1 MRKFYSLVLIA
12 AGLLIGTNAWGQV
25 SSVQLVNH
33 DDATKS
39 KNYPT
44 LQKAIDAIA
53 PGQHGTITLLDEQNL
68 EAQVVIP
75 NVLGEDNATYT
86 ARGPVVGRPLQH
98 ITLDLNGNDINGA
111 DKKSCIVLV
120 KGELNITGEGT
131 IQKQGSYVT
140 EGSAFNRAAI
150 VVLGAPGNKNEA
162 SLDHSKEWW
171 SILTIDE
178 NVKLYSG
185 TVKTFGLSIAD
196 IGSNYASHKTNPG
209 LGYNGN
215 NIDGASSWLGTRE
228 KLGYTT
234 YNQVP
239 AGKNKQPQP
248 VTSDYDLMWGRNI
261 TSSGAQEQGSAF
273 GVKIIVKGEV
283 YGYSRGINVL
293 GHVNQHPSAFPTL
306 ESNDI
311 HKETRKRYEIGNEH
325 PYYYEHYF
333 PWITLTSTAKVHCV
347 DGGITNDEACGIYS
361 SGWAVLDISGE
372 VYGQNGAYLKGGDLK
387 LNDANIYSTSSHGA
401 TSGVAD
407 TECSGNG
414 IFISTDP
421 AYAHDITVDVNG
433 DSRIAGNG
441 GVAITDV
448 VANISTEPDV
458 NYITINGGTIE
469 GGSLGAIIVTENTGE
484 NTIAYGGTNI
494 TGVTQKGGTE
504 ASVAASGTYATEVT
518 DPQTNKTTIVIS
530 DLGAGN
536 SVEIVTENLTDTEED
551 YVKWTGTADQYILE
565 DMTLEYLEMNPSPAV
580 AQKIYVG
587 DATHQAT
594 LTVDRVVMGSL
605 AQIIV
610 APGSSLV
617 VKGEDG
623 IVAPNVS
630 NIILQHEGAVAMADR
645 KHATFLFNP
654 AVSSNKHPNA
664 TVELTTYSFRNGS
677 SDYQWE
683 RFGVPTYEAVKAI
696 NSVEHSVPT
705 AFSVF
710 ENGAW
715 VDLGYVNYPG
725 HDEINVADFNKP
737 FATYEL
743 LANRGYDKNAPSVGP
758 KYTFAGKLVGN
769 DNATLNVN
777 TYWTPFTNS
786 YSASIDVP
794 AMWDVVKA
802 GQIVDEFIY
811 IATPGGLGTYTWK
824 AVDSETDGY
833 STMKLA
839 PMQAFILKKTLG
851 STQTEDVVLNY
862 KDMVYDPSPATAP
875 ARRVNRSSDFS
886 ARMVITVENENGVW
900 DELQL
905 RETAT
910 NVKAAEKYM
919 NADVNIY
926 ATTDMKD
933 AILATENLENTYV
946 GFSTVKGGQYTIS
959 FANVEGREFT
969 LIDHET
975 GARVLMVEGNTYEFT
990 AAANATN
997 DYRFEIVESA
1007 KMPTAIENAEAVKSA
1022 KGIYTITGQYLGEM
1036 NVWNSLP
1043 AGVYVVN
1050 GEKRVK

>member
-1 MRKFYSLVLIA
+1 MKKIYSIVLMA
-12 AGLLIGTNAWGQV
+12 TVLLISANTWGQT
-25 SSVQLVNH
+25 STVQLVNQTNPS
-33 DDATKS
+33 AS
-39 KNYPT
+39 KGYAT
-44 LQKAIDAIA
+44 LQAAIDAIA
-53 PGQHGTITLLDEQNL
+53 PGEYGTITLLEEQNL

-171 SILTIDE
+171 SILTLDE

-196 IGSNYASHKTNPG
+196 IGSNFASHTTNPG
-209 LGYNGN
+209 LGSNGN

-239 AGKNKQPQP
+239 GKNKQPQP
-248 VTSDYDLMWGRNI
+248 VTSNYDLMWGRNI

-306 ESNDI
+306 ESNNI

-421 AYAHDITVDVNG
+421 AYAHDITVEVNG

-448 VANISTEPDV
+448 VASVTTTPDV
-458 NYITINGGTIE
+458 NFITINGGTIE
-469 GGSLGAIIVTENTGE
+469 GGSLGAIVVTENTGDK
-484 NTIAYGGTNI
+484 TVAYGGTNI
-494 TGVTQKGGTE
+494 TGATTKGGTE
-504 ASVAASGTYATEVT
+504 SSVAASGTYATEVT
-518 DPQTNKTTIVIS
+518 DPVTNKTTIVIS

-536 SVEIVTENLTDTEED
+536 SVETVTENLAQTTED
-551 YVKWTGTADQYILE
+551 YVKWTGTADQYIL
-565 DMTLEYLEMNPSPAV
+565 DDKTLEYLEMNPSPAV

-587 DATHQAT
+587 DATHQVT

-610 APGSSLV
+610 APGSKLIIT
-617 VKGEDG
+617 GTDG
-623 IVAPNVS
+623 IVAPVFE
-630 NIILQHEGAVAMADR
+630 NILLKSTATEQ
-645 KHATFLFNP
+645 ATFLFNP
-654 AVSSNKHPNA
+654 AVSSNKYPKA
-664 TVELTTYSFRNGS
+664 TVELTSKAYKKGENN
-677 SDYQWE
+677 YAWQ
-683 RFGVPTYEAVKAI
+683 RFAVPTHAGYEVKR
-696 NSVEHSVPT
+696 NDMKYDKTNYPT
-705 AFSVF
+705 AIYKRVYSPDGWQVLAPASEEAYVPFLCYNMTTNVDHV
-710 ENGAW
+710 GA
-715 VDLGYVNYPG
+715 V
-725 HDEINVADFNKP
+725 
-737 FATYEL
+737 
-743 LANRGYDKNAPSVGP
+743 
-758 KYTFAGKLVGN
+758 YTFQCEMAG
-769 DNATLNVN
+769 NVN
-777 TYWTPFTNS
+777 AELPLLGEKWSYYGNS
-786 YSASIDVP
+786 YTAPIDLATMIPSLP
-794 AMWDVVKA
+794 ATVSKTVYVHNVGEDYWDAVNVGDIEDNEMA
-802 GQIVDEFIY
+802 QTQIN
-811 IATPGGLGTYTWK
+811 
-824 AVDSETDGY
+824 
-833 STMKLA
+833 
-839 PMQAFILKKTLG
+839 PMQAFVYQKRGEGTSTILDY
-851 STQTEDVVLNY
+851 ENW
-862 KDMVYDPSPATAP
+862 VYEPAMAKANPAP
-875 ARRVNRSSDFS
+875 ARRVSSSVDYQRATIVMTAEDGS
-886 ARMVITVENENGVW
+886 QEIAKLYQGARFANTYDDGYDAEKLMSENHFNLYIAAEEGEMTRWATDEIENATINMQTKQATSYTMSFKNVTLEGYAVKDNLTGTTVEIM
-900 DELQL
+900 D
-905 RETAT
+905 
-910 NVKAAEKYM
+910 
-919 NADVNIY
+919 
-926 ATTDMKD
+926 
-933 AILATENLENTYV
+933 
-946 GFSTVKGGQYTIS
+946 
-959 FANVEGREFT
+959 
-969 LIDHET
+969 
-975 GARVLMVEGNTYEFT
+975 GNTYHFST
-990 AAANATN
+990 LANAN
-997 DYRFEIVESA
+997 IEGRFEIVGRQN
-1007 KMPTAIENAEAVKSA
+1007 MPTAIDNTEAVKSV
-1022 KGIYTITGQYLGEM
+1022 KGIYTITGQYVGEE
-1036 NVWNSLP
+1036 NVWNTLP

-1050 GEKRVK
+1050 GMKMVK

>member
-1 MRKFYSLVLIA
+1 MRKIYSLVLIA
-12 AGLLIGTNAWGQV
+12 AGLLIGTNAWGQT
-25 SSVQLVNH
+25 STVQLVNQTNPS
-33 DDATKS
+33 AS
-39 KNYPT
+39 KGYAT
-44 LQKAIDAIA
+44 LQAAIDAIA
-53 PGQHGTITLLDEQNL
+53 PGEYGTITLLEEQNL

-131 IQKQGSYVT
+131 IQKQGGYVT

-171 SILTIDE
+171 SILTLDE

-185 TVKTFGLSIAD
+185 TLKTFGLSIAD
-196 IGSNYASHKTNPG
+196 IGSNFASHKTNPG
-209 LGYNGN
+209 LGNNGN

-239 AGKNKQPQP
+239 GKDKQPQP
-248 VTSDYDLMWGRNI
+248 VTSNYDLMWGRNI

-448 VANISTEPDV
+448 VASVTTTPDV
-458 NYITINGGTIE
+458 NFITINGGTIE
-469 GGSLGAIIVTENTGE
+469 GGSLGAIVVTENTGDK
-484 NTIAYGGTNI
+484 TVAYGGTNI
-494 TGVTQKGGTE
+494 TGATTKGGTE
-504 ASVAASGTYATEVT
+504 SSVAASGTYATEVT

-536 SVEIVTENLTDTEED
+536 SVEIVTDNLAQTTED

-594 LTVDRVVMGSL
+594 LTVDRVVMGAL

-610 APGSSLV
+610 APGSKLIIT
-617 VKGEDG
+617 GTDG
-623 IVAPNVS
+623 IVAPKTS
-630 NIILQHEGAVAMADR
+630 NIVLQTSGSKQAE
-645 KHATFLFNP
+645 FLFNP
-654 AVSSNKHPNA
+654 LVSSNKHPNA
-664 TVELTTYSFRNGS
+664 TIEMQAKVGKLTVGTEEYREWHRFAVPVLEIKEFGKNPNWSTYL
-677 SDYQWE
+677 Y
-683 RFGVPTYEAVKAI
+683 
-696 NSVEHSVPT
+696 
-705 AFSVF
+705 
-710 ENGAW
+710 AW
-715 VDLGYVNYPG
+715 DYVNDDWYKPSSPL
-725 HDEINVADFNKP
+725 EIMKP
-737 FATYEL
+737 FEGFTLSPVNEY
-743 LANRGYDKNAPSVGP
+743 GDIT
-758 KYTFAGKLVGN
+758 YTFKGQLVGN
-769 DNATLNVN
+769 DNHNLKFIKEGFN
-777 TYWTPFTNS
+777 FFGNS
-786 YSASIDVP
+786 YTAYMSVEKLIAQLTEDGSDFEPTIWTWYSNHYHAVP
-794 AMWDVVKA
+794 LKA
-802 GQIVDEFIY
+802 LKDNPDAFNDNQKQI
-811 IATPGGLGTYTWK
+811 K
-824 AVDSETDGY
+824 
-833 STMKLA
+833 
-839 PMQAFILKKTLG
+839 PMQTFILRLVDANEAE
-851 STQTEDVVLNY
+851 TELNY
-862 KDMVYDPSPATAP
+862 KDAIWGNPRYASLIPNAAP
-875 ARRVNRSSDFS
+875 ARRAVRNDNTFMRIILSAGEDNADDVMFMEQSKFSDAIDKGYDASKFMNEQGVNIFATVDGSNFS
-886 ARMVITVENENGVW
+886 AV
-900 DELQL
+900 
-905 RETAT
+905 AT
-910 NVKAAEKYM
+910 
-919 NADVNIY
+919 D
-926 ATTDMKD
+926 
-933 AILATENLENTYV
+933 
-946 GFSTVKGGQYTIS
+946 
-959 FANVEGREFT
+959 NVEGKMLSIRTANEAIYT
-969 LIDHET
+969 LSFSNVN
-975 GARVLMVEGNTYEFT
+975 GAEYAIRDNVTNQVIAIEEGASYEF
-990 AAANATN
+990 AAQPNSVIEN
-997 DYRFEIVESA
+997 RFEIIPIA
-1007 KMPTAIENAEAVKSA
+1007 KVPTAIENAEVMVNK
-1022 KGIYTITGQYLGEM
+1022 KGIYTITGQYLGEDFEA
-1036 NVWNSLP
+1036 LP

-1050 GEKRVK
+1050 GVKIVK

>member
-1 MRKFYSLVLIA
+1 MRKFYSLVLMA

-39 KNYPT
+39 KNYAT
-44 LQKAIDAIA
+44 LQAAIDAIA

-98 ITLDLNGNDINGA
+98 ITLNMNGNDINGA

-171 SILTIDE
+171 SILTLDE

-196 IGSNYASHKTNPG
+196 IGSNTASHKTNPG

-536 SVEIVTENLTDTEED
+536 SVVTVDKDLAQTTED
-551 YVKWTGTADQYILE
+551 YVKWTGTADQSILE
-565 DMTLEYLEMNPSPAV
+565 DMTLEYLEMNPSPAA

-594 LTVDRVVMGSL
+594 LTVDRVVMGSM

-623 IVAPNVS
+623 IVAPNVN
-630 NIILQHEGAVAMADR
+630 NIVLNST
-645 KHATFLFNP
+645 ATKQAYFLFNP
-654 AVSSNKHPNA
+654 NVSSNKYPKA
-664 TVELTTYSFRNGS
+664 TVKLTSKAYKKGEDN
-677 SDYQWE
+677 YAWQ
-683 RFGVPTYEAVKAI
+683 RFAVPTHFSNDEAKILHRNDMEYDKVTY
-696 NSVEHSVPT
+696 PT
-705 AFSVF
+705 AIYKRVYSPDGWQVLAPAANDAF
-710 ENGAW
+710 EPFMCYNMTT
-715 VDLGYVNYPG
+715 
-725 HDEINVADFNKP
+725 NVG
-737 FATYEL
+737 T
-743 LANRGYDKNAPSVGP
+743 KNPV
-758 KYTFAGKLVGN
+758 YTFKCELAG
-769 DNATLNVN
+769 NVN
-777 TYWTPFTNS
+777 AELPIVGEKWNYYGNS
-786 YSASIDVP
+786 YTAPIYLASMLPDLP
-794 AMWDVVKA
+794 AHISKIVYVHNGEEDKWDAVSLA
-802 GQIVDEFIY
+802 DAEEDEMLQSRI
-811 IATPGGLGTYTWK
+811 
-824 AVDSETDGY
+824 
-833 STMKLA
+833 M
-839 PMQAFILKKTLG
+839 PMQAFVFRKQADAASSTLK
-851 STQTEDVVLNY
+851 Y
-862 KDMVYDPSPATAP
+862 KEWIYDPAIADPALAP
-875 ARRVNRSSDFS
+875 ARHANVAKDYQRASIVMQAEEGSQEMVKLYLGSNFDNAYNDGYDVEKLMSENHFNMFIAAEEGNMARLASDNIENIAIDMQTKEATSYTMSFKNVTLEGY
-886 ARMVITVENENGVW
+886 AIKDNVTGTTVEI
-900 DELQL
+900 
-905 RETAT
+905 
-910 NVKAAEKYM
+910 AEGNFYH
-919 NADVNIY
+919 
-926 ATTDMKD
+926 
-933 AILATENLENTYV
+933 
-946 GFSTVKGGQYTIS
+946 FSTLAN
-959 FANVEGREFT
+959 ANVEGR
-969 LIDHET
+969 
-975 GARVLMVEGNTYEFT
+975 
-990 AAANATN
+990 
-997 DYRFEIVESA
+997 FEVVPVA
-1007 KMPTAIENAEAVKSA
+1007 KMPTAIENTEVKANA
-1022 KGIYTITGQYLGEM
+1022 KGIFTLTGQYLGEDF
-1036 NVWNSLP
+1036 NAIP
-1043 AGVYVVN
+1043 AGIYIVN
-1050 GEKRVK
+1050 GKKMVK